1 MRQDAETITD
11 KTIAYLF
18 PDSVLEHTPWL
29 AIWEDQDRERF
40 FKTIRLF
47 FPTAAFLYFAHYW
60 LFDLPMGLQPPEGW
74 LTFRL
79 GMVLTAFLAWGYY
92 AFSPEL
98 LSHYRLV
105 AVSAS
110 WVFCVSQAYVTVIYP
125 QAPWLYCF
133 VFSIASTMVLRTTAL
148 KSVAF
153 MTPSLIAQWI
163 ILKDVIITTPEFLSA
178 AGVSYLVVG
187 ILRGAYLDE
196 IKYFLL
202 TQGNLEVQRKNIE
215 LRIEFSERI
224 KFFVPKHIAKRMER
238 NLRAGDV
245 SSIAAI
251 YEVLEPRR
259 KNIACL
265 FSDIRG
271 FTGNSKELDLYVKD
285 LAIPNIQNCTQ
296 AIEEFGGIPRKIG
309 DLVFAYF
316 DHQTT
321 EHNILCAILA
331 GLEISIAN
339 GPNRSNTQ
347 LQVKRYILISCGEAI
362 VGNIGGLDSSV
373 EITALGTPV
382 NMLSRLD
389 DATKNPLIQS
399 RISSSDIIL
408 TEQAVRNLPN
418 TLRGIEL
425 TTIDLSTLGVKIRDF
440 ENETVIYCL
449 SPTKENLEIAK
460 AAMGFHLIESIHE
473 A

>member
-1 MRQDAETITD
+1 MNQAAETITD
-11 KTIAYLF
+11 KGIAYLF
-18 PDSVLEHTPWL
+18 PASILENTPWV
-29 AIWEDQDRERF
+29 AIWQDQERERLC
-40 FKTIRLF
+40 KTVKLF
-47 FPTAAFLYFAHYW
+47 FPTAALLYLAHYW
-60 LFDLPMGLQPPEGW
+60 LFDLPMGLQPSKGW

-79 GMVLTAFLAWGYY
+79 GMVLTAVLAWAYY
-92 AFSPEL
+92 AFSAEL
-98 LSHYRLV
+98 LTQYRLV
-105 AVSAS
+105 AALAT
-110 WVFCVSQAYVTVIYP
+110 WIFCVSQAYVTVIYP

-133 VFSIASTMVLRTTAL
+133 VFSIASAMVLRTTAL
-148 KSVAF
+148 KSIGF
-153 MTPSLIAQWI
+153 MTPSLVAQWL
-163 ILKDVIITTPEFLSA
+163 ILKDAVITTPEFLSA

-196 IKYFLL
+196 IRYFLL
-202 TQGNLEVQRKNIE
+202 TQGNLEAQRKNIE

-224 KFFVPKHIAKRMER
+224 KFFVPKHIAKRMES

-259 KNIACL
+259 KNVACL

-271 FTGNSKELDLYVKD
+271 FTGSSKELDLYVKD

-316 DHQTT
+316 DHQNT
-321 EHNILCAILA
+321 ETNVLCAILA
-331 GLEISIAN
+331 GLEISLAN
-339 GPNRSNTQ
+339 APEMPDTQ
-347 LQVKRYILISCGEAI
+347 LLVKRYILISCGEAI

-382 NMLSRLD
+382 NILSRLD
-389 DATKNPLIQS
+389 DATKNPLIQA

-408 TEQAVRNLPN
+408 TAQVIEGLPHA
-418 TLRGIEL
+418 LRGLEI
-425 TTIDLSTLGVKIRDF
+425 TKIDLTAIGVKIRDF
-440 ENETVIYCL
+440 ETERVIYCL
-449 SPTKENLEIAK
+449 SPTKANVEVAK
-460 AAMGFHLIESIHE
+460 AAMRFHLKELIY
-473 A
+473 